1 MKSNKGTLKEKPVVV
16 VRRRAGARRSL
27 SNPVRSRPQASS
39 PGTRIARPAIARPGS
54 NKKER
59 ERRARRELLGIMRD
73 RWPQVFPCDS
83 HQVRPLAI
91 GIRQDLASHLPEHPP
106 GRIGFVISMFQC
118 LMGPAYSRAVLQGGP
133 RYDLDGNPR
142 GEVTAKEREQAGRAL
157 HAFYERKKN
166 GTPSVRV
173 EKNKE

>member
-1 MKSNKGTLKEKPVVV
+1 
-16 VRRRAGARRSL
+16 
-27 SNPVRSRPQASS
+27 
-39 PGTRIARPAIARPGS
+39 
-54 NKKER
+54 
-59 ERRARRELLGIMRD
+59 
-73 RWPQVFPCDS
+73 
-83 HQVRPLAI
+83 
-91 GIRQDLASHLPEHPP
+91 
-106 GRIGFVISMFQC
+106 MFQC

-142 GEVTAKEREQAGRAL
+142 GEVTAKEREQAGRDL